1 MSDALCCSMY
11 WLGLHNKNS
20 NFMPELKQ
28 FGRAGKHWI
37 SSISTTPLHSLA
49 IDHDVGRWGTYFD
62 FFGNSSRLLPLTP
75 SFPYLLFRHKIGLD
89 LISGKDVNFKPSS
102 PHIFSRMS
110 HIWCL
115 FTDMVP
121 RRNCYLTKV
130 VNLSTPSMQIWP
142 KKSISTAWLRQR
154 TFPKQRDLMRGS
166 SY

>member
-1 MSDALCCSMY
+1 
-11 WLGLHNKNS
+11 
-20 NFMPELKQ
+20 MPELKQ

-37 SSISTTPLHSLA
+37 SSISTTPLHYLA
-49 IDHDVGRWGTYFD
+49 IDHDVGKWGTYFD
-62 FFGNSSRLLPLTP
+62 FFLNSSRLLPP
-75 SFPYLLFRHKIGLD
+75 SFPYLLLHHKIGLD
-89 LISGKDVNFKPSS
+89 FISGKGVNFKASS

-110 HIWCL
+110 HICCL

-142 KKSISTAWLRQR
+142 SKSISTASLRQR
-154 TFPKQRDLMRGS
+154 TIPKQMDLMRGS